1 MRVSQDVLEVLDR
14 CSTDGPRL
22 FLPAGQLDR
31 PLYVAVNKAL
41 ECAGGKWTRGVKAHV
56 FAGDAAEA
64 LDPILLTG
72 EITDAKKELQAFFT
86 PDDLAADV
94 VAEACIGE
102 GMRVLEPNAGEG
114 ALARHAV
121 EAGGQVW
128 AVEINSTL
136 RSHLEFVVGE
146 EVHLGD
152 FLTMTPRD
160 FATNGEAW
168 QFDRVV
174 MNPPFARQADARH
187 VLHAYTFLRPGGRLV
202 AIMAASV
209 TFRDTAL
216 YREVRELVAATGGR
230 IEKLPEGSFKE
241 SGTGVNTVLVIID
254 KPDHRRQ
261 DAEAAAG
268 MRSAA

>member
-14 CSTDGPRL
+14 GRCDGRMF
-22 FLPAGQLDR
+22 FLPGGTLDR
-31 PLYVAVNKAL
+31 KLYERVDKAL
-41 ECAGGKWTRGVKAHV
+41 RAAGGKWQRFAKAHV
-56 FAGDAAEA
+56 FACDAADA

-72 EITDAKKELQAFFT
+72 EVTDAKKELQAFYT
-86 PDDLAADV
+86 PDALAADV
-94 VAEACIGE
+94 VAEACVGE

-160 FATNGEAW
+160 FATNGEEW

-174 MNPPFARQADARH
+174 MNPPFAKQADAKH
-187 VLHAYTFLRPGGRLV
+187 VLHAYGMLKPGGRLV
-202 AIMAASV
+202 AIMSAAV
-209 TFRDTAL
+209 TFRETAL
-216 YREVRELVAATGGR
+216 YREVRELVEMTGGR
-230 IEKLPEGSFKE
+230 IERLPEGSFRE
-241 SGTGVNTVLVIID
+241 SGTSVNTVLVVID
-254 KPDHRRQ
+254 KPNHARQ